1 MTHPRRPS
9 HRLTFDNAVRIW
21 RMHWSGE
28 INSRIAAHFDVN
40 QGRISEVLT
49 GKRHAGSE
57 RAACQAFVPGP
68 DTASEG
74 RRA

>member
-1 MTHPRRPS
+1 MTNPRRPS
-9 HRLTFDNAVRIW
+9 YRLTFDDAVRVW

-49 GKRHAGSE
+49 RKHHAGSE
-57 RAACQAFVPGP
+57 LAARQAPVPDP
-68 DTASEG
+68 DVLSKEMQA
-74 RRA
+74 